1 MQFSKKYQPLLAKPY
16 ARDKVNSIDFDSL
29 SEKEKDFWTNLD
41 NVDTFVITG
50 GRGSGK
56 SLAVEVDAHRRG
68 FEHGHNTYY
77 TRYTNDSLETTV
89 KADFDKVLELLPY
102 KCEFQKNQIRYENGG
117 LIHFKGL
124 KRGSKA
130 QTAGGKG
137 LSSFNVQV
145 VEEAEEHPSFEEFD
159 KMRLSLRRNDLAN
172 YSILLLNPTTAEHWI
187 YKKFFQ
193 EKNVKAGSNTIVD
206 NVCYIHTSYLDV
218 DKKHHTRENWQ
229 LYEKGR
235 KAYESFNLLTEQEKE
250 NCSQEI
256 KRLHKW
262 YEIVVLGGWLE
273 KQEGTI
279 LNNWEIGEF
288 DESLPYIFGQD
299 YGFDD
304 PTTLVKVA
312 IDKKK
317 KLLYLDECF
326 YLSGLDEG
334 KIFELNHKICRQNL
348 IVGDS
353 ASKQLINSLRNKKG
367 PDGKGINLI
376 GAVKKAGS
384 VLSGIIKLQ
393 EYTLIVTK
401 RSVNLKNELN
411 NYVWLDRKSDTPIDD
426 FNHLIDPI
434 RYALGY
440 LDR

>member
-1 MQFSKKYQPLLAKPY
+1 MPKIVSKYKALYTSKKRYFIL
-16 ARDKVNSIDFDSL
+16 
-29 SEKEKDFWTNLD
+29 
-41 NVDTFVITG
+41 TG

-56 SLAVEVDAHRRG
+56 TFVIQDFLIRLLEQVG
-68 FEHGHNTYY
+68 QGILY
-77 TRYTNDSLETTV
+77 TRYTMVSVDQTIIPLFKSHIESISDLQNYDITKNLIRNRRTGSFILFSGIKASSGDQTGRLKSLPNITTWVIEEGEDFNNEKAFVDIDDSIRV
-89 KADFDKVLELLPY
+89 KDIQNRVIWI
-102 KCEFQKNQIRYENGG
+102 Q
-117 LIHFKGL
+117 
-124 KRGSKA
+124 
-130 QTAGGKG
+130 
-137 LSSFNVQV
+137 
-145 VEEAEEHPSFEEFD
+145 
-159 KMRLSLRRNDLAN
+159 
-172 YSILLLNPTTAEHWI
+172 NPTTRQHFI
-187 YKKFFQ
+187 FKKFFSDIDEGTNTSEYRNLENAGTYVNEEGNKKYFQ
-193 EKNVKAGSNTIVD
+193 YQHSIHEDVEHIHSTYYDNVKNL
-206 NVCYIHTSYLDV
+206 NQ
-218 DKKHHTRENWQ
+218 KKVKDW
-229 LYEKGR
+229 
-235 KAYESFNLLTEQEKE
+235 EQIKKE
-250 NCSQEI
+250 RPVYWGN
-256 KRLHKW
+256 K
-262 YEIVVLGGWLE
+262 YGGAWLE
-273 KQEGTI
+273 KREGTI

-312 IDKKK
+312 INKKK

-334 KIFELNHKICRQNL
+334 KIFELNHKICEQNL

-353 ASKQLINSLRNKKG
+353 AEKQLINSLRNKRG
-367 PDGKGINLI
+367 PNGKGINLI

-393 EYTLIVTK
+393 EYTLIITK